1 MTSCGWRIGVAL
13 VALLG
18 GSTCGSSEDLG
29 DTGLPGELL
38 LAAMTP
44 DEWETFCKAFD
55 AARRKNPEEECRR
68 LAFAETRTVAAEGTE
83 ADVRATCRARYDAC
97 VRDIRPPTRMS
108 GICPFG
114 PLGPD
119 CMANVGEAEQ
129 CLIAGVERRKLDAAM
144 IPACDRVTVEQARA
158 TAGTI
163 GSSEAEILM
172 MPVCQSFEAKCP
184 GLLR

>member
-1 MTSCGWRIGVAL
+1 MRTCGRRIAL
-13 VALLG
+13 ALAAMAAITCG
-18 GSTCGSSEDLG
+18 GSKELG
-29 DTGLPGELL
+29 DTGLPDELA

-44 DEWETFCKAFD
+44 DEWEVFCKAFD
-55 AARRKNPEEECRR
+55 AARRKSPEEECRR
-68 LAFAETRTVAAEGTE
+68 LAYAETRGVALEGSD
-83 ADVRATCRARYDAC
+83 ADVRATCQARYDAC
-97 VRDIRPPTRMS
+97 VRDIRPPTRLS

-119 CMANVGEAEQ
+119 CSATVGDAEQ
-129 CLIAGVERRKLDAAM
+129 CLLAGVNRRKEDASK
-144 IPACDRVTVEQARA
+144 IPSCSTVTAAQAKA

-172 MPVCQSFEAKCP
+172 TPVCMSFEAKCP